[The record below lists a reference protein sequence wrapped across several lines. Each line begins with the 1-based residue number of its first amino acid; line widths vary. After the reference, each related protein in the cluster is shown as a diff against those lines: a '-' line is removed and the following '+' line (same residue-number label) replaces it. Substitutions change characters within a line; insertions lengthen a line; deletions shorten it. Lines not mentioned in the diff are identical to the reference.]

1 MFIIAKQQN
10 QNNLVMS
17 LMSFIEGK
25 RIHGLGEHS
34 ASQASGCSSQGILG
48 ESEMLVTGHR
58 GIVEIGHDCGG
69 GREFPYKAS
78 RSYLLG

>member
-1 MFIIAKQQN
+1 
-10 QNNLVMS
+10 MS

-25 RIHGLGEHS
+25 RTRGLEEHS
-34 ASQASGCSSQGILG
+34 ASQAAGRSSQGILG
-48 ESEMLVTGHR
+48 ESELYPMLVTGHR

-69 GREFPYKAS
+69 GREFPSKAS